1 MKSLFILSLFFV
13 CACSFDNEERT
24 IAFVGDS
31 VVERWGTQEFFPSR
45 KTSNYGK
52 SGSGISYVES
62 FKGRFIGD
70 DVVIISGTNDLVRI
84 GTSNETEYV
93 ARYVSAV
100 QQIYAERVYLFS
112 IFPRSFMN
120 DPDSINDKIRHINSL
135 IKKNIAS
142 TDIRYIDVFSDLSK
156 GGSID
161 MQYSYDG
168 LHLNSYG
175 YELICSRLKAVLQ

>member
-1 MKSLFILSLFFV
+1 MKNHLILGLFFI

-31 VVERWGTQEFFPSR
+31 LVEKWDTQEFFPSR
-45 KTSNYGK
+45 KIVNYGK
-52 SGSGISYVES
+52 SGSGISYVEG
-62 FKGRFIGD
+62 FKDRFVGD
-70 DVVIISGTNDLVRI
+70 DVVVIIGTNDI
-84 GTSNETEYV
+84 KGIENSHESEYV
-93 ARYVSAV
+93 TRYVSAIR
-100 QQIYAERVYLFS
+100 QIYAERVYLFS
-112 IFPRSFMN
+112 IFPRSFKT
-120 DPDSINDKIRHINSL
+120 DPDIINDKIIHINSL
-135 IKKNIAS
+135 IKKQIAP

-156 GGSID
+156 DGSID